1 MGSLAKSEI
10 PLPAPESSPLAEFS
24 GYRLV
29 DWVEEIYPVL
39 KGKSNPAELALIR
52 DAVIDSNSKSL
63 IDLGIGGGGDLAT
76 VLNQLDRCDHKL
88 SRVEAIDIDLRMKLR
103 ARSNLL
109 AHGKRVQ
116 IQSVDWH
123 SKEQLSPLSQT
134 PFDFAFLLGNALSQ
148 VEGSQVEG
156 SHVEGPTNT
165 SGLSQQRIVMQHFA
179 NLIRPGGY
187 LFFDTRNFE
196 RIHSMR
202 ELSPFERLSSTWS
215 VLEGS
220 TYHGTDEVFVFPR
233 DVQDSTVVLD
243 YYYPEGRVWS
253 QMSVHPIYR
262 SNIPQLLGP
271 EFVLEKVFYDYQ
283 DTENPN
289 AQFFQFLAR
298 RL

>member
-1 MGSLAKSEI
+1 MNSLARPEVENLTLNCN
-10 PLPAPESSPLAEFS
+10 PLVDFS
-24 GYRLV
+24 DYRLV

-39 KGKSNPAELALIR
+39 KGRSSAAELALVR
-52 DAVIDSNSKSL
+52 DLIADSGSKSL

-76 VLNQLDRCDHKL
+76 LLNQLDNCGHKI
-88 SRVEAIDIDLRMKLR
+88 SRIEAIDIDLRMKLR

-116 IQSVDWH
+116 IHSVDWH
-123 SKEQLSPLSQT
+123 NEKQLFPLTQT

-148 VEGSQVEG
+148 VEGS
-156 SHVEGPTNT
+156 TNT
-165 SGLSQQRIVMQHFA
+165 SSLSQQRIVIQNFSK
-179 NLIRPGGY
+179 LIRPGGY

-196 RIHSMR
+196 RIRSMR

-233 DVQDSTVVLD
+233 EVENSIVVLD
-243 YYYPEGRVWS
+243 YYYPRGQVWS

-262 SNIPQLLGP
+262 GDMSELLGT
-271 EFVLEKVFYDYQ
+271 EFALEKIFYDYKNE
-283 DTENPN
+283 ENPN
-289 AQFFQFLAR
+289 CLFHQYLVR